1 MTIQIT
7 ETNVYIGVIVVLTAM
22 QIYQQYRIARLEKE
36 TEELWEQ
43 MATLTSSFVSR
54 ILDGLKT
61 AKEEKEKK

>member
-1 MTIQIT
+1 
-7 ETNVYIGVIVVLTAM
+7 M
-22 QIYQQYRIARLEKE
+22 QIYQQYRITRLEKE
-36 TEELWEQ
+36 TEDLWEQ